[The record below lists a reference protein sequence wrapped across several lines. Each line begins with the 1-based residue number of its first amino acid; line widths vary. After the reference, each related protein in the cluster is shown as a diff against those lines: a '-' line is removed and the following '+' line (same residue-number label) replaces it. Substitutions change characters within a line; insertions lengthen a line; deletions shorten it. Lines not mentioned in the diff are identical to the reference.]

1 MKSDC
6 KLEYISIAETA
17 SFSALVNDYI
27 NRNNA
32 VDPFFSFTP
41 DDVGIKEA
49 ISRRAQFPVDRT
61 TLVRCIRKQY
71 EGLEMGEA
79 VRRNIELLSEPDTF
93 TVCTAHQPNLM
104 GGYLYFI
111 YKIMHA
117 VKLVQHLKQQ
127 HPEHHFVPVFYIGS
141 EDNDFEELSVF
152 RYSGKQ
158 YRWYSSQQ
166 GAVGRMQTKELKP
179 LLDELFKH
187 LGPPGS
193 NVIALKELLLK
204 AYSEQDTIAD
214 ATRVLVH
221 LLMGQYGIV
230 VVDPDDADLKRT
242 FRSIAWKELTEP
254 VAYRLVSATSKQLSE
269 RYQAQAFVRP
279 VNFFYLKDQVRER
292 IEKQDDHWEV
302 VHTGFRFNATQLEE
316 ELDRHPER
324 FSPNVILRG
333 LFQETI
339 LPNVAFIGG
348 GSEVAYWLQLR
359 SLFEHY
365 GIFYPAL
372 ILRQS
377 VMWVPGE
384 AEKLM
389 RKSGVELKD
398 IFAKTSRLQTQY
410 TVAHHREALDIS
422 EATLALEQ
430 AVKAM
435 KEQAMAIDPALSRSA
450 DAVLTKMNYQVDV
463 LKRKML
469 RAAKRKDADQMNRI
483 SRLRALLFPEER
495 LQERYDS
502 FLQYY
507 IDMGEDFFELLL
519 EGTQPYGG
527 RFLTIRC

>member
-6 KLEYISIAETA
+6 RLEYLTIAETA

-27 NRNNA
+27 KQDNT
-32 VDPFFSFTP
+32 VKPFYSFAP
-41 DDVGIKEA
+41 DDAGLKEA
-49 ISRRAQFPVDRT
+49 IAKRAQFPVDRE
-61 TLVRCIRKQY
+61 TLVRCIQKQY
-71 EGLEMGEA
+71 KGLEMGEA
-79 VRRNIELLSEPDTF
+79 VDRNVELLLDPKTY

-117 VKLVQHLKQQ
+117 IKLAQYLGQR
-127 HPEHHFVPVFYIGS
+127 HPQHHFVPVFYMGS

-152 RYSGKQ
+152 RYSGKS
-158 YRWYSSQQ
+158 YRWSSSQQ
-166 GAVGRMQTKELKP
+166 GAVGRMHTKELKP

-193 NVIALKELLLK
+193 KVAALKEVLQN
-204 AYSEQDTIAD
+204 AYEKQETIAN

-221 LLMGQYGIV
+221 QLMGQYGIV
-230 VVDPDDADLKRT
+230 VIDPDDAELKKP
-242 FRSIAWKELTEP
+242 FQSIAWKELTEP
-254 VAYRLVSATSKQLSE
+254 VAYPIVSETSQHLSE

-279 VNFFYLKDQVRER
+279 INLFYLKDQIRER
-292 IEKQDDHWEV
+292 IEKKEDHWEV
-302 VHTGFRFNATQLEE
+302 VHTDIRFNAAELKE
-316 ELDRHPER
+316 ELSKHPDR

-333 LFQETI
+333 MFQETI

-365 GIFYPAL
+365 KVFYPAV

-377 VMWVPGE
+377 VIWVPE
-384 AEKLM
+384 AANKLM
-389 RKSGVELKD
+389 LQLGFELKD
-398 IFAKTSRLQTQY
+398 IFAKTSHIQQQF
-410 TVAHHREALDIS
+410 AASKHKQELDIS
-422 EATLALEQ
+422 EGTQALE
-430 AVKAM
+430 KAM
-435 KEQAMAIDPALSRSA
+435 QTLKEKALAIDPSLSGSA
-450 DAVLTKMNYQVDV
+450 DAVLTKINYQVAV

-483 SRLRALLFPEER
+483 ARLRALLFPDEH
-495 LQERYDS
+495 LQERHDA

-507 IDMGEDFFELLL
+507 IDAGEDFFELLL
-519 EGTQPYGG
+519 EGTQPFGDK
-527 RFLTIRC
+527 FLAIRC

>member
-32 VDPFFSFTP
+32 VDPFRAFSP
-41 DDVGIKEA
+41 DDAGLNAA
-49 ISRRAQFPVDRT
+49 IARRAQFPVDRE

-71 EGLEMGEA
+71 EGLETGEA
-79 VRRNIELLSEPDTF
+79 VKRNIELLLEPDTF

-117 VKLVQHLKQQ
+117 VKLAQHLKRQ
-127 HPEHHFVPVFYIGS
+127 HPENNFVPVFYIGS

-158 YRWYSSQQ
+158 YRWSSSQK
-166 GAVGRMQTKELKP
+166 GAVGRMDTKELKP

-193 NVIALKELLLK
+193 STIALKELLLK
-204 AYSEQDTIAD
+204 AYGEQKTIAD

-230 VVDPDDADLKRT
+230 VVDPDDAELKKSFRT
-242 FRSIAWKELTEP
+242 IAWKELTEP
-254 VAYRLVSATSKQLSE
+254 VAYRLVSETSQQLSE

-279 VNFFYLKDQVRER
+279 INFFYLKDQIRER
-292 IEKQDDHWEV
+292 IEQQDNHWEV
-302 VHTGFRFNATQLEE
+302 VHTDFRFNARQLEE
-316 ELDRHPER
+316 ELDQYPER

-365 GIFYPAL
+365 HVFYPAL

-377 VMWVPGE
+377 VMWMPEE

-389 RKSGVELKD
+389 SKLGLELRD
-398 IFAKTSRLQTQY
+398 VFVKTAQLQTQY
-410 TVAHHREALDIS
+410 TAAHQEAALDIS
-422 EATLALEQ
+422 ETDRALEQ
-430 AVKAM
+430 AMQAM
-435 KEQAMAIDPALSRSA
+435 KEQALAIDPALMRSA
-450 DAVLTKMNYQVDV
+450 DAVITKMNYQVDV

-483 SRLRALLFPEER
+483 SRLRALLFPGEH
-495 LQERYDS
+495 LQERHDA

-507 IDMGEDFFELLL
+507 IDAGEDFFELLL
-519 EGTQPYGG
+519 EGTQPYGD
-527 RFLTIRC
+527 RFLTIHY